1 MQKQFEVIVVGAG
14 PAGIACAHTLAMSGV
29 KVLLLERGEHPG
41 SKNVMGGV
49 LYSHVTDQII
59 PGFWKQAPLE
69 RHVVDQRY
77 WFTDKDSAVAI
88 GYKGGNHAKEPYNA
102 FTVFRA
108 KFDRWFADQAVKA
121 GAVLVT
127 ETNVVDL
134 IYKGNRVVGVKTGRD
149 NGDIYADVV
158 VLAEG
163 VNSLLAQKAGLKKFI
178 PASQLAVAVKEVISL
193 PREKIEDRF
202 NVENDEGVTI
212 ELIGDNTKGMIGTGF
227 IYTNKDSISIGVGA
241 LMSQMIAGG
250 WNPNDL
256 LEGMKA
262 HPLVRRLI
270 SGGKPV
276 EYLAHMIPEGG
287 FEGMPKLYR
296 DGLLVA
302 GDSAMFV
309 NGVHREGSNLAML
322 SGKIAAET
330 IIKCRYHGDYSTSML
345 SEYEKAV
352 SGSFI
357 GQDLKHYRHLNAM
370 LEEFP
375 HFFKSYP
382 KWANLAYERFLTVD
396 SEPKAAKLKNIAKR
410 VTNEH
415 SILSF
420 AKDAYRLWR
429 VIR

>member
-14 PAGIACAHTLAMSGV
+14 PAGIACANTLAKSGV

-49 LYSHVTDQII
+49 LYSQATEQIV
-59 PGFWKQAPLE
+59 PGFWKDAPLE
-69 RHVVDQRY
+69 RHVVEQRY
-77 WFTDKDSAVAI
+77 WFTDKDSAVAV

-102 FTVFRA
+102 FTVLRA

-127 ETNVVDL
+127 ETNVVDF
-134 IYKGNRVVGVKTGRD
+134 IYKGDRVVGVKTGRD

-178 PASQLAVAVKEVISL
+178 PSNQLAVVVKEVISL
-193 PREKIEDRF
+193 PKGKIEDRF
-202 NVENDEGVTI
+202 NIEGDEGVTI

-227 IYTNKDSISIGVGA
+227 IYTNKDSLSIGVGA
-241 LMSQMIAGG
+241 LISQMTAGG

-256 LEGMKA
+256 LEDMKA

-302 GDSAMFV
+302 GDTAMFV

-345 SEYEKAV
+345 KQYEKSV
-352 SGSFI
+352 SESFI
-357 GQDLKHYRHLNAM
+357 VQDLKHYRHLNTL

-382 KWANLAYERFLTVD
+382 HWANMAYDRFLTVD
-396 SEPKAAKLKNIAKR
+396 SVPKSEKFKSIFKKI
-410 VTNEH
+410 TKEH
-415 SILSF
+415 TFVSF

-429 VIR
+429 VMR

>member
-14 PAGIACAHTLAMSGV
+14 PAGIACANTLAKSGV

-49 LYSHVTDQII
+49 LYSQATEQIV
-59 PGFWKQAPLE
+59 PGFWKDAPLE
-69 RHVVDQRY
+69 RHVVEQRY
-77 WFTDKDSAVAI
+77 WFTDKDSAVAV

-102 FTVFRA
+102 FTVLRA
-108 KFDRWFADQAVKA
+108 KFDRWFADQAVKS
-121 GAVLVT
+121 GAILVT
-127 ETNVVDL
+127 ETNVEDL
-134 IYKGNRVVGVKTGRD
+134 IYKGERVVGVKTGRD

-163 VNSLLAQKAGLKKFI
+163 VNSMLAQKAGLKKMI
-178 PASQLAVAVKEVISL
+178 PSNQLAVVVKEVISL
-193 PREKIEDRF
+193 PRGKIEDRF
-202 NVENDEGVTI
+202 NIEGEEGVTI

-227 IYTNKDSISIGVGA
+227 IYTNKDSLSIGVGA
-241 LMSQMIAGG
+241 LISQMTAGG

-256 LEGMKA
+256 LEDMKA
-262 HPLVRRLI
+262 HPLVKRLI

-287 FEGMPKLYR
+287 FEGIPKLYR

-330 IIKCRYHGDYSTSML
+330 IIKARYHGDYSVSML
-345 SEYEKAV
+345 KEYEKAV
-352 SGSFI
+352 SDSFI
-357 GQDLKHYRHLNAM
+357 VQDLKHYRHLNAL

-382 KWANLAYERFLTVD
+382 HWANIAYDRFLTVD
-396 SEPKAAKLKNIAKR
+396 SEPKAEKLKKIVKR
-410 VTNEH
+410 VTKEH
-415 SILSF
+415 SLLSF

-429 VIR
+429 VVR